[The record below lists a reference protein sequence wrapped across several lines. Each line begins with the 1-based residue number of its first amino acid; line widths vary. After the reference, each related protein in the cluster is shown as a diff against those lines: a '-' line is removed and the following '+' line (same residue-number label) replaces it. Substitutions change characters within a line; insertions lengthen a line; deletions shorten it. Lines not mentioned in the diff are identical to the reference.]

1 MVKFLVLS
9 SLLLSTLAFGDNS
22 DSASTSSNSFVP
34 YSQYSLGG
42 IGLINTPTAR
52 FSDDGE
58 FEMGVSAGYTIQSDV
73 CQSPAFSLDGSS
85 SKIHQR

>member
-1 MVKFLVLS
+1 MIRFLVLS
-9 SLLLSTLAFGDNS
+9 SILLNTLAFADNS
-22 DSASTSSNSFVP
+22 DTASAGSNGFVP

-58 FEMGVSAGYTIQSDV
+58 FGM
-73 CQSPAFSLDGSS
+73 
-85 SKIHQR
+85 